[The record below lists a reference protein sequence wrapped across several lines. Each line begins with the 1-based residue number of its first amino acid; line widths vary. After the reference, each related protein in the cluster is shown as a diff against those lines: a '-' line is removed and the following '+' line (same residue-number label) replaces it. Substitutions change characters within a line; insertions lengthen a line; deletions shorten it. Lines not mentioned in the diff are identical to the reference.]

1 MMRTMVAR
9 LLLLPLLVAPL
20 LATAP
25 GAAPAQPAPAAISP
39 DQRAFWSNSAAQL
52 RTRVAAAALREEAA
66 TAAYSRMLTRR
77 YPAGDAKLAI
87 IEDRDAAQKEY
98 ADAVAEVREFKEL
111 ARRAGVPDSWIDP
124 DGDAPPWWVDP
135 Q

>member
-1 MMRTMVAR
+1 MNRRNVAR
-9 LLLLPLLVAPL
+9 FLFAIL
-20 LATAP
+20 LATSCVAGAP
-25 GAAPAQPAPAAISP
+25 AEAPAQAGPASLSP
-39 DQRAFWSNSAAQL
+39 DQRAFWRDRATKL
-52 RTRVAAAALREEAA
+52 RTRVAAAALREQAA

-87 IEDRDAAQKEY
+87 IEERDEATKEY
-98 ADAVAEVREFKEL
+98 ATAVSNVREFKEE

-124 DGDAPPWWVDP
+124 DGDAPPWWSDP

>member
-1 MMRTMVAR
+1 MTMRS
-9 LLLLPLLVAPL
+9 LVRACFVLMLVLAAGAPDL
-20 LATAP
+20 VRADA
-25 GAAPAQPAPAAISP
+25 GPAAISP
-39 DQRAFWSNSAAQL
+39 NERASWSARATRL
-52 RTRVAAAALREEAA
+52 RARAAAAALRQEAA

-87 IEDRDAAQKEY
+87 VEERELAAEDY
-98 ADAVAEVREFKEL
+98 ADALAEVREFKEQ

-124 DGDAPPWWVDP
+124 EGDPPPWWVDP